1 MIGGKTN
8 NKPFPLDDFD
18 TQSFIRYRQA
28 DNCSIEPIMEQ
39 FIQKWR
45 CIVVRELDSGSRNES
60 LLQLGRF
67 LANLFVDKWAASNPQ
82 YLCFAEL
89 DRFEGSDCF
98 ITRLKQVSENYR
110 KRLTRFCDLNSA
122 AF

>member
-1 MIGGKTN
+1 
-8 NKPFPLDDFD
+8 
-18 TQSFIRYRQA
+18 
-28 DNCSIEPIMEQ
+28 MEQ

-67 LANLFVDKWAASNPQ
+67 LANLFVDKWAASDPQ

-98 ITRLKQVSENYR
+98 ITSKPFRNSYGMPIVGSRLMFTHKQ
-110 KRLTRFCDLNSA
+110 
-122 AF
+122 